1 MPSASRELVLA
12 VIAVA
17 LVACGGTVGV
27 PTNYHP
33 PASCHGSSMTQ
44 ISSVAPN
51 YGYGTG
57 PVFLS
62 GQSEWYA
69 AGQVAVILVDSRY
82 RGPVSLHASEVG
94 GDGAA
99 NITLAEGTLP
109 DTANDVVVYK
119 ERQHG
124 VEVVSA
130 TPQADGGLTLA
141 AGGSS
146 SMWRGWFGELS
157 TTGPG
162 CFAVHADGETF
173 SEIITFWVAPGH
185 APPG

>member
-1 MPSASRELVLA
+1 M
-12 VIAVA
+12 
-17 LVACGGTVGV
+17 
-27 PTNYHP
+27 
-33 PASCHGSSMTQ
+33 
-44 ISSVAPN
+44 
-51 YGYGTG
+51 
-57 PVFLS
+57 FLS

-69 AGQVAVILVDSRY
+69 AGQAAFILVDSRY
-82 RGPVSLHASEVG
+82 RGPVSVRASEVG

-99 NITLAEGTLP
+99 TITLSDGGLP
-109 DTANDVVVYK
+109 ETANDEVVYK

-141 AGGSS
+141 AGGSP

-157 TTGPG
+157 TSGPG
-162 CFAVHADGETF
+162 CFAIHADGDSF
-173 SEIITFWVAPGH
+173 SETITFWVAPGH